1 MCHVQVCCAIG
12 GGECCTFGVLRTICV
27 QVEGGA
33 SRSGE
38 FLCTLKEFLHTTYS
52 GEVWIRPVRH
62 VASNTLNLLCSTH
75 LWPTHDLLWVLPL
88 QIPSLADRHI
98 VILYLSTVPRH
109 NFTSLV

>member
-75 LWPTHDLLWVLPL
+75 LWPTHDLWPALRMTCCGFFPCRYLPL
-88 QIPSLADRHI
+88 QIGTL
-98 VILYLSTVPRH
+98 
-109 NFTSLV
+109 